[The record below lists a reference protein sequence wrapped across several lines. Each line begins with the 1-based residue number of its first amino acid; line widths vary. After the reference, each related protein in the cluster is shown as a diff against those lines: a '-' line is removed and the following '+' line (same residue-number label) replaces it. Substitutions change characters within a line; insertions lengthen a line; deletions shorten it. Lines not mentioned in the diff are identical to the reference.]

1 MHLTQSYIIPRSL
14 YVRAFIVLLIKSFH
28 KPFQLQT
35 EFNILLVS
43 LREDFHKKTT
53 TNMYLSSPGP
63 KPLVSKPKPKGHGL
77 TLKSH
82 GPTLRHIERNHI
94 G

>member
-1 MHLTQSYIIPRSL
+1 MHLTQSYVIPRSL

-53 TNMYLSSPGP
+53 TNMYFLSFDKVTTQMYFKKYINEIKKGP
-63 KPLVSKPKPKGHGL
+63 
-77 TLKSH
+77 
-82 GPTLRHIERNHI
+82 
-94 G
+94 